1 MGILITGA
9 NGFIGKNLKQHLSEA
24 GINFCSYAHSENIS
38 LLPNLLKDV
47 DFIFHL
53 AGVNRPDNISDF
65 FLGNVVLTQELSN
78 AVAKEV
84 ETTGRHITIVY
95 SSSIQADEKNDY
107 GVSKKTAEN
116 ILLDLQQRL
125 GVTIFIYRLPHI
137 FGKWCKPNFNSVV
150 ATFCFNIANKIPIEV
165 DDPKKVIKLV
175 YIDDLIASFLNL
187 LKETLKDNYKRKAID
202 NYRSVDKYFT
212 LSIEE
217 LSNLIFSLSTG
228 REAFAVDRVGQGLA
242 RALYATYISYLPNKS
257 FSYALT
263 QNSDLRGVF
272 SEFFKTP
279 DCGQVS
285 YFTSH
290 PGVSRGAHYHHS
302 KTEKFLGVKGCARF
316 KFKNILSNEV
326 YEYNTSDIKPEV
338 VESIPGWSHE
348 ITNVGNDEMIVIL
361 WANEVFDSKNPDTFP
376 CEVKVKI

>member
-302 KTEKFLGVKGCARF
+302 KTEKFLVIKGQARF
-316 KFKNILSNEV
+316 KFRHMQTGETHELITDGN
-326 YEYNTSDIKPEV
+326 KPEI
-338 VESIPGWSHE
+338 VETVPGWTHD
-348 ITNVGNDEMIVIL
+348 ITNIGTEEMFVLL
-361 WANEVFDSKNPDTFP
+361 WANEVFDRTRPDTFACP
-376 CEVKVKI
+376 V

>member
-302 KTEKFLGVKGCARF
+302 KTEKFLVVKGCARF

>member
-1 MGILITGA
+1 MGVLITGA

-53 AGVNRPDNISDF
+53 AGVNRPDNTSDF

-95 SSSIQADEKNDY
+95 ASSIQADEKNDY

-116 ILLDLQQRL
+116 ILLDLKQRL

-187 LKETLKDNYKRKAID
+187 LKETLKDNYKRKVID
-202 NYRSVDKYFT
+202 NYRTVDKYFT
-212 LSIEE
+212 LSLEE
-217 LSNLIFSLSTG
+217 LSNLILSLSAG
-228 REAFAVDRVGQGLA
+228 REAFAVDRVGQGLV

-257 FSYALT
+257 FSYVLT
-263 QNSDLRGVF
+263 QHNDTRGVF
-272 SEFFKTP
+272 AEFFKTP

-285 YFTSH
+285 YFTAR
-290 PGVSRGAHYHHS
+290 PGASRGAHYHHS
-302 KTEKFLGVKGCARF
+302 KVEKFLVVKGRANF
-316 KFKNILSNEV
+316 KFRNILSDVV
-326 YEYNTSDIKPEV
+326 YEYITSDEKPEV
-338 VESIPGWSHE
+338 VESIPGWVHE
-348 ITNVGNDEMIVIL
+348 ITNIGNEEIIVIL

-376 CEVKVKI
+376 CELKVKI